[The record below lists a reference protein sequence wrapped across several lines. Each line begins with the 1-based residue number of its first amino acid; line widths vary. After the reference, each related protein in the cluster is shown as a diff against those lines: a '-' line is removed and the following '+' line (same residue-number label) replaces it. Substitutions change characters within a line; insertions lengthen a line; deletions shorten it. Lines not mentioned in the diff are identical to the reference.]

1 MKRLIAFILVL
12 VMMLGL
18 TSCDFALGMLSAIEI
33 PYFYIDY
40 NGKGVY
46 RFTELPEKDK
56 ALFREYIGTE
66 IPFPPCDYYEV
77 DGYYPLQDYKYGM
90 SLSIKGN
97 TREEFESYLEE
108 FSDYTLTKTY
118 EDILGTTWYR
128 YIKDDVVVE
137 ISYYKN
143 IAIPYI
149 NVYVYS
155 SLCEEYVKGD
165 RLPSENL
172 IITNEG
178 AGLPLGQNGVL
189 SVDFT
194 KGLNANSVEDL
205 YTYRG
210 GCPTTGSPA
219 VLVIPIEFP
228 DKRAKDEGYSLYEI
242 DSAFL
247 KGGKN
252 GYYSLYDYY
261 AKSSHGNLKLD
272 ITIVSEWFMTKE
284 ESDDYMMDPYSDLEI
299 LHDALDYLEDKMDLS
314 KFDSDKD
321 GTIDSIVMINTLD
334 VGLSDFEWAYRSWN
348 TRLDSDDEPYEYDGV
363 CAHDYIWA
371 SYQFLHE
378 TTDENGEVSYD
389 GEEINPLVF
398 IHEFGHVL
406 GGDDYYDTEYL
417 EHPMDGR
424 DVMDSGIGDHNPF
437 TKFNYGWITRS
448 RLVTASDS
456 ITLSMTGFSAT
467 GDTVILANN
476 WRELMGAYQEYYVLA
491 YYKAGDLNPEE
502 GGYFESDGIVVYH
515 VNASLYPVIED
526 GVTYYDIYNNN
537 ASPDTRYGSVDNL
550 IELVASEDGDFIFG
564 EGESLP
570 ILTDDLGEELRYTF
584 TVLSIKDGEATL
596 AISAT

>member
-46 RFTELPEKDK
+46 RFTDLPEKDK

-178 AGLPLGQNGVL
+178 AGLPKGYNGICKV
-189 SVDFT
+189 SMS
-194 KGLNANSVEDL
+194 KAEYAKNAMDL
-205 YTYRG
+205 YTYKD
-210 GCPTTGSPA
+210 GCPTEGSPA
-219 VLVIPIEFP
+219 VLVIPVEFP
-228 DKRAKDEGYSLYEI
+228 NATAESKGYSLDNI
-242 DSAFL
+242 KNALL

-252 GYYSLYDYY
+252 SYYSLYDYY
-261 AKSSHGNLKLD
+261 SKSSFGALKLD
-272 ITIVSEWFMTKE
+272 ITVIDEWFTAE
-284 ESDDYMMDPYSDLEI
+284 HNSTYYASDGFGDLEI
-299 LHDALDYLEDKMDLS
+299 LHEALDYLEDKMDLS
-314 KFDSDKD
+314 KFDSDKN
-321 GTIDSIVMINTLD
+321 GTIDSVIMVNTLNIGVD
-334 VGLSDFEWAYRSWN
+334 DFHWAFRAWN
-348 TRLDSDDEPYEYDGV
+348 TYTDENDEPYEYDDV
-363 CAHDYIWA
+363 SAHDYIWA

-406 GGDDYYDTEYL
+406 GADDYYDTEYL

-437 TKFNYGWITRS
+437 TKFHLGWDTQTD
-448 RLVTASDS
+448 LVVGKNTMTV
-456 ITLSMTGFSAT
+456 TLSQYCSWGQTL
-467 GDTVILANN
+467 VIANN
-476 WRELMGAYQEYYVLA
+476 WDEALGAYQEYYILL
-491 YYKAGDLNPEE
+491 YYMSKGLNPSD
-502 GGYFESDGIVVYH
+502 GGYFDSDGVVVYH
-515 VNASLYPVIED
+515 VNASLYPIVED

-537 ASPDTRYGSVDNL
+537 TSPDTKYGSPDNL
-550 IELVASEDGDFIFG
+550 IELVKSPDGDYIFG
-564 EGESLP
+564 EGESLNE
-570 ILTDDLGEELRYTF
+570 IYDDNGERLRYSF
-584 TVLSIKDGEATL
+584 TVLDIVDSDV
-596 AISAT
+596 AILIQPI